1 LNARSTARKR
11 ASSIAPKRGNRPAR
25 AVDLGTKNQILEAA
39 LTAFAR
45 DGFDGAS
52 LPKIAEIAKIGHPLI
67 HYYFGS
73 KDNLWRETVEYAFG
87 GLVAEATAVEAASR
101 GLSPL
106 HRLRVMVQAF
116 AQFAARY
123 PDHLGLIMAEA
134 RSDSKRL
141 RWLRENYLNAFLG
154 RLRRALKDAQE
165 QNEIKKV
172 PLDHLISILIG
183 AVVLYFSINLGPPK
197 NMKSEDLA
205 DSHAK
210 WVLEVILDGIAVT
223 RSAQSEFYN
232 SGGLKR

>member
-1 LNARSTARKR
+1 MAVSNRSNPKKR
-11 ASSIAPKRGNRPAR
+11 ASTTSLKKEKRPAH
-25 AVDLGTKNQILEAA
+25 AVDLGTKNEILEAA

-45 DGFDGAS
+45 DGFDSAS
-52 LPKIAEIAKIGHPLI
+52 LPKIAAIAGIAHPLI

-87 GLVAEATAVEAASR
+87 GLVAEATAVEAATR

-123 PDHLGLIMAEA
+123 PDHLGLLMAES
-134 RSDSKRL
+134 RSDSERL
-141 RWLRENYLNAFLG
+141 VWLRENYINAFLG
-154 RLRRALKDAQE
+154 RLARALKDAQE

-183 AVVLYFSINLGPPK
+183 SIVLYFSLNLGPPK
-197 NMKSEDLA
+197 NLKSEDLA
-205 DSHAK
+205 NQHAK
-210 WVLEVILDGIAVT
+210 WVLEVILNGIT
-223 RSAQSEFYN
+223 T
-232 SGGLKR
+232 